1 MNIQPIVEG
10 HGEIQAV
17 PVLLRRLITEA
28 GAYHIEV
35 NSPIRARQSDLLN
48 EERLRSRVALAKRQ
62 ARCGAVLVLFEHE
75 DGCPRELGPRL
86 LSWAR
91 AEAVPLPCAVAL
103 AHREY
108 EAWFLAAV
116 ESLRGKRGIRN
127 DAVSPL
133 APEAVRDAKGA
144 LEGLMTAGRRYHPTV
159 DQAAFSGVFSMRDA
173 YARSRSFRHLIKSF
187 GNLVTAMGESAA
199 VWPPN
204 DWLAPRT

>member
-10 HGEIQAV
+10 HGEIEAV
-17 PVLLRRLITEA
+17 PVLLRRLIAEA
-28 GAYHIEV
+28 GAYDIEV

-62 ARCGAVLVLFEHE
+62 ARCGSVLVLFEHE

-86 LSWAR
+86 LCWAR
-91 AEAVPLPCAVAL
+91 AEAAPLPCAVAL

-116 ESLRGKRGIRN
+116 ESLRGKRGIRG
-127 DAVSPL
+127 DAVSPS

-144 LEGLMTAGRRYHPTV
+144 LEELMTRGRRYHPTV

-173 YARSRSFRHLIKSF
+173 YVRSRSFRHLTKSF
-187 GNLVTAMGESAA
+187 GELLAAMGATAA
-199 VWPPN
+199 AWPPS
-204 DWLAPRT
+204 DWIVEAE